1 MLSSYR
7 LMWILTL
14 FDLPVQTKQES
25 KLASKFRNHLLDLGF
40 QMVQYSV
47 YMKYCTSKENSQT
60 IIRKIKSSVPKYG
73 NVKILSIT
81 DKQYQN
87 ILHLRTH
94 NKVPI
99 ITNQLA
105 LF

>member
-1 MLSSYR
+1 
-7 LMWILTL
+7 MWILTL
-14 FDLPVQTKQES
+14 FDLPVQTKKES

-47 YMKYCTSKENSQT
+47 YMKYCTSKENSKT
-60 IIRKIKSSVPKYG
+60 IIKKVKTSVPKYG
-73 NVKILSIT
+73 NVKILTIT
-81 DKQYQN
+81 DKQYQG
-87 ILHLRTH
+87 ILHLGKH

-99 ITNQLA
+99 ITDQLA